1 MVLLEVAEVRTE
13 PVSGAAVL
21 LLREVDG
28 RRHLALWIADP
39 EQTAI
44 TDAINEDEPVRPFT
58 HDLLAR
64 VIAVLCEEEPKCII
78 TKVEDGIWFGE
89 LVLGDMR
96 IDARPSDL
104 VALALRLPVPIWCA
118 EEVISTAGILL
129 DASPEDTVE
138 QFRHFLDDIS
148 PDDFGPGPS
157 TSG

>member
-1 MVLLEVAEVRTE
+1 MVLLEVAEIQTE

-28 RRHLALWIADP
+28 RRHLALWIAEP
-39 EQTAI
+39 EKVAI
-44 TDAINEDEPVRPFT
+44 TDAINEKEPIRPYT

-64 VIAVLCEEEPKCII
+64 VVAVLCEEEPQCVI
-78 TKVEDGIWFGE
+78 TKVEDGIWFAE

-104 VALALRLPVPIWCA
+104 VALALRLPVPIWCT
-118 EEVISTAGILL
+118 EEVISSAGILL
-129 DASPEDTVE
+129 DAGPEDAVE
-138 QFRHFLDDIS
+138 EFRQFLDQVS
-148 PDDFGPGPS
+148 PDDFGPGPL

>member
-1 MVLLEVAEVRTE
+1 MVLLEVAEIRTE

-28 RRHLALWIADP
+28 RRHLALWIAEP
-39 EQTAI
+39 ERLAI
-44 TDAINEDEPVRPFT
+44 ADAINEEEPIRPYT

-64 VIAVLCEEEPKCII
+64 VVAVLCEEEPQCVI
-78 TKVEDGIWFGE
+78 TKVEDGVWFGE
-89 LVLGDMR
+89 LVLGAMR

-104 VALALRLPVPIWCA
+104 VALALRLPVPIWCT
-118 EEVISTAGILL
+118 EEVISSAGILL
-129 DASPEDTVE
+129 DAGPEDAVE
-138 QFRHFLDDIS
+138 EFRQFLDQVS

>member
-1 MVLLEVAEVRTE
+1 MVLLEVAEIRTE

-21 LLREVDG
+21 LLREADG

-39 EQTAI
+39 EKTAI
-44 TDAINEDEPVRPFT
+44 ADAINETEPVRPLT

-64 VIAVLCEEEPKCII
+64 AIAVLCEEEPQCII

-104 VALALRLPVPIWCA
+104 VALALRLPVPIWCT

-129 DASPEDTVE
+129 DA
-138 QFRHFLDDIS
+138 
-148 PDDFGPGPS
+148 GPADALE
-157 TSG
+157 

>member
-1 MVLLEVAEVRTE
+1 MSE
-13 PVSGAAVL
+13 
-21 LLREVDG
+21 
-28 RRHLALWIADP
+28 ALIDP
-39 EQTAI
+39 E
-44 TDAINEDEPVRPFT
+44 PLRPLT

-64 VIAVLCEEEPKCII
+64 AIAVLCEEEPQCII

-104 VALALRLPVPIWCA
+104 VALALRLPVPIWCT

-129 DASPEDTVE
+129 DAGPEDALE
-138 QFRHFLDDIS
+138 EFRHFLDDVS

>member
-1 MVLLEVAEVRTE
+1 MVLLEVAEIRTE
-13 PVSGAAVL
+13 AVSGAAVL
-21 LLREVDG
+21 LLREADG

-39 EQTAI
+39 EKTAI
-44 TDAINEDEPVRPFT
+44 ADAINETEPVRPLT

-64 VIAVLCEEEPKCII
+64 AIAVLCEEEPQCII

-104 VALALRLPVPIWCA
+104 VALALRLPVPIWCT

-129 DASPEDTVE
+129 DAGPEDALE
-138 QFRHFLDDIS
+138 EFRHFLDDVS

>member
-1 MVLLEVAEVRTE
+1 MVLLEVAEIRTE

-39 EQTAI
+39 EKTAI
-44 TDAINEDEPVRPFT
+44 TDAINEEEPVRPLT

-64 VIAVLCEEEPKCII
+64 VIAVLCEEEPQCVI

-104 VALALRLPVPIWCA
+104 VALALRLPVPIWCS
-118 EEVISTAGILL
+118 E
-129 DASPEDTVE
+129 
-138 QFRHFLDDIS
+138 
-148 PDDFGPGPS
+148 
-157 TSG
+157 